1 MCCLMLFDR
10 CMALVLLLSLL
21 LNEAS
26 AHSLGESFR
35 PDKVISSTNTT
46 LLDHLTFNVN
56 KSKYKHILV
65 DRFFLYC
72 VWTFIIIQI
81 EVEGTVVGGVAIFNL
96 EPSCFV
102 SEELNV
108 TTKDLKLYTDHNE
121 FIHVSWLMFRE
132 ASS

>member
-1 MCCLMLFDR
+1 
-10 CMALVLLLSLL
+10 MALVLLLSLL

-72 VWTFIIIQI
+72 V
-81 EVEGTVVGGVAIFNL
+81 
-96 EPSCFV
+96 
-102 SEELNV
+102 
-108 TTKDLKLYTDHNE
+108 
-121 FIHVSWLMFRE
+121 
-132 ASS
+132 